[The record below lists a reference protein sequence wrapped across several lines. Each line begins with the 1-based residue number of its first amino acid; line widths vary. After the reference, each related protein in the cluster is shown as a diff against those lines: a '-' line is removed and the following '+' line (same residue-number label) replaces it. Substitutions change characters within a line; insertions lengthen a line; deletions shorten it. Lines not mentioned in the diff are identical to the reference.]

1 MRILNES
8 LNVLIINKSEI
19 SIHQA
24 MNERSTTLLARLPV
38 AMHTQMRFLHMKRK
52 TNSPKTHFRKHLEH
66 RHLQTPN
73 QILRARRERRKV
85 GTQRVLHM
93 KWLFEFGFDMF
104 FYTSLGIG
112 REKLFWFLLFFRSV
126 MLPHP
131 LSRRFSA
138 GFKTWA
144 GDFAFQ
150 TMRQCDRHI
159 KRHTLKWHR
168 AMGDQRVHLKIS
180 RHFTFGFDAIKETT

>member
-85 GTQRVLHM
+85 GTQRAEVASAL
-93 KWLFEFGFDMF
+93 
-104 FYTSLGIG
+104 
-112 REKLFWFLLFFRSV
+112 
-126 MLPHP
+126 P
-131 LSRRFSA
+131 LSFAITLPRNSSSA
-138 GFKTWA
+138 AGHLGFIRLDGSA
-144 GDFAFQ
+144 ASVA
-150 TMRQCDRHI
+150 R
-159 KRHTLKWHR
+159 
-168 AMGDQRVHLKIS
+168 S
-180 RHFTFGFDAIKETT
+180 